1 MTNVEN
7 NNEVMVINKADLAPA
22 DVNILTEANTQFF
35 CSIPN
40 DGSRASQVKV
50 YNAINN
56 KGDSLDDHK
65 GEVLEIVDVACHPVT
80 LLDENTGEVVNA
92 LRVIL
97 VDKNGKNYD
106 AVSQGIVSSLQ
117 KVFAIVGQ
125 PSYNPPLKLKV
136 VEQKTRKGFKTN
148 TIELV

>member
-1 MTNVEN
+1 MTNTE